1 MIRLEERHLQPEL
14 MDDPKLPES
23 EHQQA
28 LRGLERVHRV
38 SGTTGRL
45 WRTVLR
51 AMPASATDRPWR
63 ILDVGCGDAFV
74 LRGFAQRAASA
85 GRSVELIGC
94 DFSRT
99 ALQLAR
105 RAAAADGV
113 ELELHQVDVLQQTL
127 PIRADVIMCSLFLH
141 HFQNAQILQILVN
154 FRRNADSQVIIEDLV
169 RSWQAYWLC
178 RLGVR
183 LLTRSHV
190 VHIDGPLSVRAGF
203 RESELR
209 RLLEQAEMGDAK
221 INRRWPQ
228 RLLIEWQSKRESD
241 SEQQ

>member
-1 MIRLEERHLQPEL
+1 MVRLEQRQLQPEL
-14 MDDPKLPES
+14 MDDPQLPQI

-28 LRGLERVHRV
+28 LRGLQRVHRV

-45 WRTVLR
+45 WRTILR
-51 AMPASATDRPWR
+51 AIPASVPDRPWR

-74 LRGFAQRAASA
+74 LRGFAERAARA

-94 DFSRT
+94 DFSCT

-105 RAAAADGV
+105 RAAVAAGV

-127 PIRADVIMCSLFLH
+127 PVRADVVMCSLFLH
-141 HFQNAQILQILVN
+141 HFQTSQILQILGS
-154 FRRNADSQVIIEDLV
+154 FRRSADSQVIIEDLV
-169 RSWQAYWLC
+169 RSRQAYWLC
-178 RLGVR
+178 QLGVR

-190 VHIDGPLSVRAGF
+190 VRVDGPLSVRAGF

-221 INRRWPQ
+221 IERCWPQ
-228 RLLIEWQSKRESD
+228 RLLIEWQSQRESHGKE
-241 SEQQ
+241 S